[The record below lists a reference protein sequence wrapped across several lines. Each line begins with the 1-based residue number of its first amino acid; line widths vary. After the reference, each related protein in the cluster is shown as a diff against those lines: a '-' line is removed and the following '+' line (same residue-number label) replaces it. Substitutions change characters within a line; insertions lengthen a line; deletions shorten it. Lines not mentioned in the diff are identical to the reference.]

1 MHPQAASPQAFSTC
15 LAALAKLKAPL
26 DRIWLSAALETSTQ
40 QLPAYT
46 AWQLTNTAW
55 ACASLNAKPSAAW
68 MRAFLKAF
76 ARQADAGSLSV
87 QQLASV
93 LWSLAVLG
101 RSSELMPMSQQL
113 QVLVGLQALAAA
125 GNGGGL
131 KQLGPAG
138 RSALAWSLASLRVTP
153 SKQWLGQYLSA
164 AFEGGLASD
173 QLRCANV
180 LFCIASVDF
189 EYLVEWLG
197 DFLQGAD
204 SAAGGSSGGPSGGLD
219 LSLQKYAA
227 LAGVL
232 GALGEMDSRQLRAAW
247 LDASGTE
254 W

>member
-1 MHPQAASPQAFSTC
+1 LEAS
-15 LAALAKLKAPL
+15 
-26 DRIWLSAALETSTQ
+26 IQ
-40 QLPAYT
+40 QLPSYSP
-46 AWQLTNTAW
+46 WQLTNTAW

-68 MRAFLKAF
+68 TRAFLKAF
-76 ARQADAGSLSV
+76 AKLADAGWFSV
-87 QQLASV
+87 SQLASV

-101 RSSELMPMSQQL
+101 RSSEPLPMSQQL
-113 QVLVGLQALAAA
+113 QVLVGLQALAASS
-125 GNGGGL
+125 NGTGL

-138 RSALAWSLASLRVTP
+138 RSALAWSLASLRVAP
-153 SKQWLGQYLSA
+153 SKQWLAQYLSA
-164 AFEGGLASD
+164 AFDGGLASD

-197 DFLQGAD
+197 DFLQGGAD
-204 SAAGGSSGGPSGGLD
+204 SAGSSGGLD
-219 LSLQKYAA
+219 LSLAKYAA

>member
-1 MHPQAASPQAFSTC
+1 VF
-15 LAALAKLKAPL
+15 AKL
-26 DRIWLSAALETSTQ
+26 
-40 QLPAYT
+40 
-46 AWQLTNTAW
+46 
-55 ACASLNAKPSAAW
+55 
-68 MRAFLKAF
+68 
-76 ARQADAGSLSV
+76 ADAGAFSV
-87 QQLASV
+87 SQLASV

-101 RSSELMPMSQQL
+101 RSSEPLPMSQQL

-125 GNGGGL
+125 SNGTGL

-138 RSALAWSLASLRVTP
+138 RSALAWSLASLGVTP
-153 SKQWLGQYLSA
+153 SKPWLAQYLSA

-204 SAAGGSSGGPSGGLD
+204 SAGSSGGLD
-219 LSLQKYAA
+219 LSLAKYAA

-254 W
+254 WWVAEFPVLLLLLSYFAKHCQHRVIFGDGNGVVLRNASSKHIICSH